1 MEIYIHDIRFA
12 FRTLTKSPA
21 FAAIAALTLGLGIGA
36 NTAIFSVV
44 NSVLLSPLPYPDPDR
59 IVMVCNRWQG
69 FDKTWLSN
77 SEYLDYREQCSS
89 FEEVAAWAT
98 TDANLTGGREP
109 ERVTVG
115 GLTASLFPVLGV
127 EPILGR
133 AFSEDEDL
141 PGKDQVA
148 VLSYGLW
155 QRRFG
160 GDPTIIGKTIE
171 LDGRSRTILGIMPAL
186 FKLPLDFGEDGPTD
200 LWIPLAIDP
209 GSVDRTERGN
219 HYLYSAARLAPG
231 TNAEQ
236 ATAELQALTTRFTEE
251 GLYPVEMRF
260 ESFTL
265 SVSEEIVGEVRPAL
279 LLLLGAVG
287 FLLLIA
293 CANVANLL
301 LTRAEARS
309 REMAVRAAIGA
320 SRSRILCQLL
330 TESIVLSIIGG
341 AVGSALTYAGSQ
353 TLLAWNPASIPRV
366 TEVTLNLPVLFF
378 ALIVSVLTGVLFGLA
393 PVLHVWKLELTTTLK
408 EGGRATTAGLCRH
421 LFRRAVVVVE
431 VALAVTLLIG
441 AGLMLKSFWNFLDID
456 PGFQSDSVL
465 IARLSLPQA
474 DYPEPEDIVSF
485 YEELLD
491 RLRALPGVE
500 HTGAA
505 RTLPLTG
512 TIGDWGLRIEGR
524 PSTRGNHPK
533 GDWQVVSPGYFEA
546 MGMKLIKGR
555 FLTYED
561 RTDALQVA
569 VINETMVS
577 KYWSDEDPLGQ
588 RIRMG
593 SGIDQPWIT
602 VVGVVGDVTHNG
614 IDVEI
619 KQKFYRPHAQFHRSV
634 GFAPRAM
641 TLVVKATS
649 EPVGLASLI
658 RSEVG
663 AIDPNI
669 PLADVRTMD
678 DVLAASVSEP
688 RFTALLLGVFAAVA
702 LVLAVVGIYGVIA
715 YSVSRRSHEIG
726 IRMALGAR
734 SSQVLT
740 LILQQGFALSAVGLA
755 LGIAL
760 ALGVTRLMAGLLY
773 GVGTTDM
780 ASFTLIPAGLML
792 TALLASYIPA
802 RRAARVDP
810 VASLRME

>member
-1 MEIYIHDIRFA
+1 METFVRDIRFA
-12 FRTLTKSPA
+12 FRTLAKTPA
-21 FAAIAALTLGLGIGA
+21 FAAISALTLGLGIGA

-44 NSVLLSPLPYPDPDR
+44 NSVLLSPLPYSEPER
-59 IVMVCNRWQG
+59 IVMVCNRWQR
-69 FDKTWLSN
+69 FEKTWLSN
-77 SEYLDYREQCSS
+77 PEYLDYRDQCSS
-89 FEEVAAWAT
+89 FEEVAAWT
-98 TDANLTGGREP
+98 TTNANLTGGHEP
-109 ERVTVG
+109 ERVSVG
-115 GLTASLFPVLGV
+115 VLTASLFPVLGV
-127 EPILGR
+127 EPVLGR
-133 AFSEDEDL
+133 PFSEEEDL

-160 GDPTIIGKTIE
+160 GDPAVIGNTIE
-171 LDGRSRTILGIMPAL
+171 LDGRSRTVLGIMPAR

-200 LWIPLAIDP
+200 LWIPLAMDP
-209 GSVDRTERGN
+209 GSVDRTERGS

-231 TNAEQ
+231 ASTEQ
-236 ATAELQALTTRFTEE
+236 ATAELEALTTRFTEE

-260 ESFTL
+260 ETFALPVT
-265 SVSEEIVGEVRPAL
+265 EEIVGGVRPAL

-301 LTRAEARS
+301 LTRAEARL
-309 REMAVRAAIGA
+309 REMAVRTAIGA
-320 SRSRILCQLL
+320 SRTRILRQLL
-330 TESIVLSIIGG
+330 TESIVLSFIGG
-341 AVGSALTYAGSQ
+341 AVGLAFAFAGSQ

-366 TEVTLNLPVLFF
+366 TEVTLNLPVLFL
-378 ALIVSVLTGVLFGLA
+378 ALLLSLLTGVLFGLA
-393 PVLHVWKLELTTTLK
+393 PAFQVSKLELTTTLK
-408 EGGRATTAGLCRH
+408 EGGQATTAGSRRQ

-431 VALAVTLLIG
+431 LALAVVLLIG
-441 AGLMLKSFWNFLDID
+441 AGLMLRSFWNLLDID
-456 PGFQSDSVL
+456 TGFQSRNVL
-465 IARLSLPQA
+465 TLRLSLPQS
-474 DYPEPEDIVSF
+474 DYPESEDIVSF

-491 RLRALPGVE
+491 RVRALPGVE
-500 HTGAA
+500 HAGAA
-505 RTLPLTG
+505 RALPLIG

-546 MGMKLIKGR
+546 MGMKQVKGR
-555 FLTYED
+555 FLTLED
-561 RTDALQVA
+561 RTDTLQVA
-569 VINETMVS
+569 LINETMVS
-577 KYWSDEDPLGQ
+577 RYWPDEDPLGQ

-593 SGIDQPWIT
+593 SGTDQPWIT

-619 KQKFYRPHAQFHRSV
+619 KEKFYRPHAQFHRSV

-641 TLVVKATS
+641 TLVVKTTAD
-649 EPVGLASLI
+649 PVGLVSLI
-658 RSEVG
+658 RREVG

-669 PLADVRTMD
+669 PLATIRTMD

-688 RFTALLLGVFAAVA
+688 RFTALLLGVFATVA

-715 YSVSRRSHEIG
+715 YSVSRWSHEIG

-734 SSQVLT
+734 RSQVLT

-755 LGIAL
+755 LGIVL

-773 GVGTTDM
+773 GVGTTDI
-780 ASFTLIPAGLML
+780 ASFTLVPAGLMF

-810 VASLRME
+810 VAALRME

>member
-1 MEIYIHDIRFA
+1 METFVRDIRFA
-12 FRTLTKSPA
+12 FRTLAKTPA
-21 FAAIAALTLGLGIGA
+21 FAAISALTLGLGIGA

-44 NSVLLSPLPYPDPDR
+44 NSVLLSPLPYSEPER
-59 IVMVCNRWQG
+59 IVMVCNRWQR
-69 FDKTWLSN
+69 FEKTWLSN
-77 SEYLDYREQCSS
+77 PEYLDYRDQCSS
-89 FEEVAAWAT
+89 FEEVAAWT
-98 TDANLTGGREP
+98 TTNANLTGGHEP
-109 ERVTVG
+109 ERVSVG
-115 GLTASLFPVLGV
+115 VLTASLFPVLGV
-127 EPILGR
+127 EPVLGR
-133 AFSEDEDL
+133 PFSEEEDL

-160 GDPTIIGKTIE
+160 GDPAVIGNTIE
-171 LDGRSRTILGIMPAL
+171 LDGRSRTVLGIMPAR

-200 LWIPLAIDP
+200 LWIPLAMDP
-209 GSVDRTERGN
+209 GSVDRTERGS

-231 TNAEQ
+231 ASTEQ
-236 ATAELQALTTRFTEE
+236 ATAELEALTTRFTEE

-260 ESFTL
+260 ETFALPVT
-265 SVSEEIVGEVRPAL
+265 EEIVGGVRPAL

-301 LTRAEARS
+301 LTRAEARL
-309 REMAVRAAIGA
+309 REMAVRTAIGA
-320 SRSRILCQLL
+320 SRTRILRQLL
-330 TESIVLSIIGG
+330 TESIVLSFIGG
-341 AVGSALTYAGSQ
+341 AVGLAFAFAGSQ

-366 TEVTLNLPVLFF
+366 TEVTLNLPVLFL
-378 ALIVSVLTGVLFGLA
+378 ALLLSLLTGVLFGLA
-393 PVLHVWKLELTTTLK
+393 PAFQVSKLELTTTLK
-408 EGGRATTAGLCRH
+408 EGGQATTAGSRRQ

-431 VALAVTLLIG
+431 LALAVVLLIG
-441 AGLMLKSFWNFLDID
+441 AGLMLRSFWNLLDID
-456 PGFQSDSVL
+456 TGFQSRNVL
-465 IARLSLPQA
+465 TLRLSLPQS
-474 DYPEPEDIVSF
+474 DYPESEDIVSF

-491 RLRALPGVE
+491 RVRALPGVE
-500 HTGAA
+500 HAGAA
-505 RTLPLTG
+505 RALPLIG

-546 MGMKLIKGR
+546 MGMKQVKGR
-555 FLTYED
+555 FLTLED
-561 RTDALQVA
+561 RTDTLQVA
-569 VINETMVS
+569 LINETMVS
-577 KYWSDEDPLGQ
+577 RYWPDEDPLGQ

-593 SGIDQPWIT
+593 SGTDQPWIT

-619 KQKFYRPHAQFHRSV
+619 KEKFYRPHAQFHRSV

-641 TLVVKATS
+641 TLVVKTTAD
-649 EPVGLASLI
+649 PVGLVSLI
-658 RSEVG
+658 RREVG

-669 PLADVRTMD
+669 PLATIRTMD

-688 RFTALLLGVFAAVA
+688 RFTALLLGVFATVA

-734 SSQVLT
+734 RSQVLT

-755 LGIAL
+755 LGIVL

-773 GVGTTDM
+773 GVGTTDI
-780 ASFTLIPAGLML
+780 ASFTLVPAGLMF

-810 VASLRME
+810 VAALRME

>member
-1 MEIYIHDIRFA
+1 
-12 FRTLTKSPA
+12 
-21 FAAIAALTLGLGIGA
+21 
-36 NTAIFSVV
+36 
-44 NSVLLSPLPYPDPDR
+44 
-59 IVMVCNRWQG
+59 MVCNRWQG
-69 FDKTWLSN
+69 FEKTWLSN
-77 SEYLDYREQCSS
+77 PEYLDYRDQCSS
-89 FEEVAAWAT
+89 FEEVAAWT
-98 TDANLTGGREP
+98 TTNANLTGGQEP
-109 ERVTVG
+109 ERVSVG
-115 GLTASLFPVLGV
+115 VLAASLFPVLGV
-127 EPILGR
+127 EPVLGR
-133 AFSEDEDL
+133 PFSEDEDL
-141 PGKDQVA
+141 PGEDQVV

-160 GDPTIIGKTIE
+160 GDPAVIGNTIE
-171 LDGRSRTILGIMPAL
+171 LDGRSRTVLGIMPAR

-200 LWIPLAIDP
+200 LWIPLAMDP
-209 GSVDRTERGN
+209 GSVDRTERGS

-231 TNAEQ
+231 ASTEQ
-236 ATAELQALTTRFTEE
+236 ATAELEALTTRFTEE

-260 ESFTL
+260 ETFALPVT
-265 SVSEEIVGEVRPAL
+265 EEIVGGVRPAL

-309 REMAVRAAIGA
+309 REIAVRTAIGA
-320 SRSRILCQLL
+320 SRSRILRQLL
-330 TESIVLSIIGG
+330 TESIVLSFIGG
-341 AVGSALTYAGSQ
+341 AVGLAFAFAGSQ

-378 ALIVSVLTGVLFGLA
+378 ALLVSLLTGVLFGLA
-393 PVLHVWKLELTTTLK
+393 PVLQVSKLELTTTLK
-408 EGGRATTAGLCRH
+408 EGGQATTAGSRRQ

-431 VALAVTLLIG
+431 LALAVVLLIG
-441 AGLMLKSFWNFLDID
+441 AGLMLRSFWNLLDID
-456 PGFQSDSVL
+456 TGFQSKNVL
-465 IARLSLPQA
+465 TLRLSLPQA
-474 DYPEPEDIVSF
+474 DHPESEDIVSF

-491 RLRALPGVE
+491 RVRALPGVE
-500 HTGAA
+500 HAGAA
-505 RTLPLTG
+505 RALPLVG

-546 MGMKLIKGR
+546 MGMKQVKGR
-555 FLTYED
+555 FLTLED
-561 RTDALQVA
+561 RTDTLQVA
-569 VINETMVS
+569 LINETMVS
-577 KYWSDEDPLGQ
+577 RYWPDEDPLGQ

-593 SGIDQPWIT
+593 SGTDQPWIT

-614 IDVEI
+614 IDVEV
-619 KQKFYRPHAQFHRSV
+619 KEKFYRPHAQFHRSV

-641 TLVVKATS
+641 TLVVKTTAD
-649 EPVGLASLI
+649 PVGLVSLI
-658 RSEVG
+658 RREVG

-669 PLADVRTMD
+669 PLATIRTMD

-688 RFTALLLGVFAAVA
+688 RFTALLLGVFATVA

-715 YSVSRRSHEIG
+715 YSVSRRSREIG

-734 SSQVLT
+734 RSQVLT

-755 LGIAL
+755 LGIVL

-773 GVGTTDM
+773 GVGTTDI
-780 ASFTLIPAGLML
+780 ASFTLVPAGLMF

-810 VASLRME
+810 VAALRME